1 MIHSLEGDRDKFHR
15 GSDVKA
21 WAGVSAVRKR
31 EHQGTCIEHHRQ
43 MHGILKGT
51 VI

>member
-31 EHQGTCIEHHRQ
+31 EQQGAGIAHDRQ
-43 MHGILKGT
+43 MHGSVKGT